1 VKKAGATY
9 LVCPGL
15 FAFGRKPQTMF
26 IVMGF
31 IGLSLIVVVLWDVFE
46 TIVLPRR
53 VTRRFRLTRAFYRAL
68 WFPWSTLAG
77 WIKRSKKRETFL
89 SVFGPLSLLILLVL
103 WAATLVFGFA
113 LLQWSFG
120 SHIHQV
126 NGPSGFFS
134 DLYYSGTTFFTLGL
148 GDIAPLDP
156 ASRAL
161 TVIEASL
168 GFALLALV
176 IGYFPVLYQAFSRRE
191 VNISMLDARAGTPP
205 TAAELLRR
213 HQEGQSLESLDQLL
227 RDWEMWAADLMES
240 HLSYPVLCFFR
251 SQHDNQSWLA
261 ALSTVLDACSLV
273 MVGIDGI
280 PKWQAQ
286 LTFKM
291 ARHAV
296 VDISQTFNAS
306 PVKHDGARLSK
317 SDLATL
323 RMMLSE
329 TGVALRDEEG
339 DEATLD
345 ELRSMYEPYTR
356 VLSRYLMMP
365 LPGWLPKARASDNW
379 QTSAFENARL
389 APDQPFRKCMDSAKK
404 AKTQSAAVLS
414 EQSK

>member
-1 VKKAGATY
+1 
-9 LVCPGL
+9 
-15 FAFGRKPQTMF
+15 MF
-26 IVMGF
+26 IAVGL
-31 IGLSLIVVVLWDVFE
+31 IGVALIVVVLWDVFE

-53 VTRRFRLTRAFYRAL
+53 VTRRFRLTRFFYGSIWA
-68 WFPWSTLAG
+68 PWSMIARRLR
-77 WIKRSKKRETFL
+77 RSKRREIFL
-89 SVFGPLSLLILLVL
+89 SVFGPLSLLGLLFL
-103 WAATLVFGFA
+103 WAVTLVFGFA
-113 LLQWSFG
+113 SLQWAFG
-120 SHIHQV
+120 SHISLV
-126 NGPSGFFS
+126 NGPAGFFS

-148 GDIAPLDP
+148 GDISPISPVA
-156 ASRAL
+156 RAM

-168 GFALLALV
+168 GIGLLALV

-213 HQEGQSLESLDQLL
+213 HQEARSLESLDQFL

-261 ALSTVLDACSLV
+261 ALNTVLDTCSLV

-291 ARHAV
+291 ARHAI
-296 VDISQTFNAS
+296 VDISQIFNTS
-306 PVKHDGARLSK
+306 PAAVKHGGARLPK
-317 SDLATL
+317 KDLETL
-323 RMMLSE
+323 RLTLSE
-329 TGVALRDEEG
+329 HGVELRNEPG
-339 DEATLD
+339 DEATLE
-345 ELRSMYEPYTR
+345 ELRAMYEPYTH

-379 QTSAFENARL
+379 QTSAWENTPS
-389 APDQPFRKCMDSAKK
+389 APDQPFRKCLLESAKK
-404 AKTQSAAVLS
+404 QKASRAVAIS
-414 EQSK
+414 EQPD

>member
-1 VKKAGATY
+1 
-9 LVCPGL
+9 
-15 FAFGRKPQTMF
+15 MF
-26 IVMGF
+26 IVMGL
-31 IGLSLIVVVLWDVFE
+31 IGLALIVVVLWDVFE

-53 VTRRFRLTRAFYRAL
+53 VTRRFRLTRAFYRSI
-68 WFPWSTLAG
+68 WSPWSAIARRLH
-77 WIKRSKKRETFL
+77 RSKKRETFL
-89 SVFGPLSLLILLVL
+89 SVFGPLSLLMLLIL
-103 WAATLVFGFA
+103 WAVTLVFGFA
-113 LLQWSFG
+113 LLHWAFG
-120 SHIHQV
+120 SHV
-126 NGPSGFFS
+126 YTSNGPAGFFT
-134 DLYYSGTTFFTLGL
+134 DVYYSGTTFFTLGL
-148 GDIAPLDP
+148 GDISPIGSA
-156 ASRAL
+156 ARAM

-168 GFALLALV
+168 GLGLLALV

-213 HQEGQSLESLDQLL
+213 HQEGQSLENLDQLL

-261 ALSTVLDACSLV
+261 ALNTVLDACSLV

-296 VDISQTFNAS
+296 VDISQIFNVS
-306 PVKHDGARLSK
+306 PVKQDGARLSK
-317 SDLATL
+317 EDLATL
-323 RMMLSE
+323 RLALSE
-329 TGVALRDEEG
+329 SGVALRNEEG
-339 DEATLD
+339 DEATLE
-345 ELRSMYEPYTR
+345 ELRAMYEPYTN

-379 QTSAFENARL
+379 QTSAWENAAA
-389 APDQPFRKCMDSAKK
+389 APDKPFRKCMLDASGRK
-404 AKTQSAAVLS
+404 AHAQAAPALD
-414 EQSK
+414 ERPD